1 LGRALRSIL
10 LTLLA
15 AVLLLTTSVYLAFG
29 PSLRCTLPS
38 TGPATSGVSARTVFS
53 GGADRCYLLYV
64 PTPFDPRTRI
74 PVLFALHGLAGNP
87 QGFRAMTG
95 WEEIADRET
104 FLVVYPQ
111 GSSFPL
117 RWNTSPA
124 FHIEQTDDVQFIAD
138 VLEDLPNVDERRV
151 YVTGFSNGAGMADQI
166 ACALAGRIAAVG
178 VVEGK
183 NEDDPSRCLPA
194 RPVPVIGFFGTEDP
208 LASAEFPQWFYDAMN
223 LSSDPQYQVGVPV
236 EAWAEAWAT
245 RNGCDRS
252 PRELPRVGD
261 AAVTEYGQCRD
272 GANVLLYRIE
282 GGGHTW
288 PGGTNLLP
296 FLGEASTLVNA
307 SEIMWHFFE
316 DHLLPNA
323 P

>member
-1 LGRALRSIL
+1 
-10 LTLLA
+10 
-15 AVLLLTTSVYLAFG
+15 
-29 PSLRCTLPS
+29 
-38 TGPATSGVSARTVFS
+38 
-53 GGADRCYLLYV
+53 
-64 PTPFDPRTRI
+64 
-74 PVLFALHGLAGNP
+74 
-87 QGFRAMTG
+87 MTG
-95 WEEIADRET
+95 WGEIADRET
-104 FLVVYPQ
+104 FLAVYPQ

-124 FHIEQTDDVQFIAD
+124 FRVEHVDDVQFIAD
-138 VLEDLPNVDERRV
+138 ILEDLRHVAIVDESRV
-151 YVTGFSNGAGMADQI
+151 YVSGFSNGAGMADQI
-166 ACALAGRIAAVG
+166 ACALADRIAALG

-183 NEDDPSRCLPA
+183 DEDDAGRCVPA

-208 LASAEFPQWFYDAMN
+208 LASAQFPQWFYDVMN
-223 LSSDPQYQVGVPV
+223 LSSDPQYRAGVPV

-252 PRELPRVGD
+252 PRELPHVGD
-261 AAVTEYGQCRD
+261 AAVTEYGECLD
-272 GANVLLYRIE
+272 GADVVVYRIE

-307 SEIMWHFFE
+307 SEIMWQFLE
-316 DHLLPNA
+316 DHSLPNA